1 MVVSTS
7 MASCAAAGRGDI
19 RGEAVARGGNGGVP
33 CGGVILI
40 AGGALIVSTSM
51 AVGVAGVAGGGGAED
66 FGVVEVT
73 GGDRCT
79 RCRQGGGRGAGG
91 RGGVSSG
98 GKGRSSRAFWDRQGG
113 CWGAHIHHRGRMRRF
128 CWRGS
133 WALG

>member
-73 GGDRCT
+73 GGT
-79 RCRQGGGRGAGG
+79 GALGVGKEAGGEPVAGAG
-91 RGGVSSG
+91 REEAAALSG
-98 GKGRSSRAFWDRQGG
+98 TGKG
-113 CWGAHIHHRGRMRRF
+113 GAGVPISTTGVE
-128 CWRGS
+128 
-133 WALG
+133 